1 MEKKCCSR
9 NLTRIILSAI
19 NHKPQRL
26 LAVVLRMQNTTFHK
40 SYVSSYSYVIKKERK
55 KERKSLEYYWLP
67 IICLLR

>member
-40 SYVSSYSYVIKKERK
+40 SYVSSYSYIIK